1 MAKIRVD
8 HSRLN
13 AVADVFEDDAKG
25 IKSQMARAQL
35 SVMQMA
41 MGWQGKDAS
50 KFLKKWETNY
60 DADSAFKLT
69 VDQMEAYA
77 RYLRYA
83 AKQYKDAQTTA
94 LNTANKLPK

>member
-1 MAKIRVD
+1 MAKIQVD

-13 AVADVFEDDAKG
+13 AVADTVETDAKG
-25 IKSQMARAQL
+25 IKSQMAKAQL

-41 MGWQGKDAS
+41 IGWQGKDAS

-60 DADSAFKLT
+60 EANAAYKLT
-69 VDQMEAYA
+69 IDQMEAYA

-83 AKQYKDAQTTA
+83 AKQYKDAQTKA
-94 LNTANKLPK
+94 LNSANKLPR

>member
-1 MAKIRVD
+1 MARIRVD

-13 AVADVFEDDAKG
+13 TVADTVETDAKG
-25 IKSQMARAQL
+25 IKSQMAKAQL

-41 MGWQGKDAS
+41 FGWQGKDAS

-60 DADSAFKLT
+60 EANAAYKLT
-69 VDQMEAYA
+69 IDQMEAYA

-83 AKQYKDAQTTA
+83 AKLYRDAQIKA
-94 LNTANKLPK
+94 LNTANKLPR

>member
-1 MAKIRVD
+1 MAKIQVD

-13 AVADVFEDDAKG
+13 AVADTVETDAKG
-25 IKSQMARAQL
+25 IKSQMAKAQL

-41 MGWQGKDAS
+41 IGWQGKDAS

-60 DADSAFKLT
+60 EANAAYKLT
-69 VDQMEAYA
+69 IYQMEAYA

-83 AKQYKDAQTTA
+83 AKQYKDAQTKA
-94 LNTANKLPK
+94 LNSANKLPR